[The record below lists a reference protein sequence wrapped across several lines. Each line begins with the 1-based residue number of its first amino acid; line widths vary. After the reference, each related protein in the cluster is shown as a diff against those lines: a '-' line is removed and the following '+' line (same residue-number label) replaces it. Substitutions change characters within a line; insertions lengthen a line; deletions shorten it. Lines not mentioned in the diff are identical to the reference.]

1 MKIKTDEVTS
11 NFTSRFKLS
20 DVQKD
25 NFDDLKEEYNL
36 KDDAELIRKSVPAEI
51 NVKRDVKEAEGTLVG
66 YITSNNLDRDHEIVV
81 AQGIQLTQY
90 RKNPVVLLSHN
101 YYDLPIGKNLWI
113 KADENKRGLIAKT
126 KFAGTDEAQKV
137 YNYVKDEFPIGL
149 SIGFIPLEIKYKE
162 DFDGL
167 DIEELK
173 ISKKD
178 LNKAYAVITRS
189 VLLEYSLV
197 AVPANPEALSIAVK
211 QEVFPKEW
219 DIKLEDIKTEGEDV
233 EIEEDDIAI
242 WDDKTEDI
250 ITDTEEKETETE
262 EKKDVLR
269 VLDAVE
275 EVGDLLKTV
284 EKNDSEEE
292 EKVEQINEDKLTEMR
307 EKLDTLTDLVQSLI
321 IKVQNVGK
329 EENIIDIDEVTEEDK
344 DDIDIDP
351 EQIAKIVS
359 ETMKEL
365 SPDFEKLLEDHRKR
379 LLGKI
384 A

>member
-250 ITDTEEKETETE
+250 ITDIEEKENETE